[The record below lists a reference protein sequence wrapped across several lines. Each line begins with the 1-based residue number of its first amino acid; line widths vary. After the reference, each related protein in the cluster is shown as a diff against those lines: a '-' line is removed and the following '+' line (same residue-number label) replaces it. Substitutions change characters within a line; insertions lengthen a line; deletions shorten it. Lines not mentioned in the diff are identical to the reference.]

1 GTETLSGAQAG
12 QAALGVEAG
21 AALDIS
27 GAVSARTLAGSGDVT
42 LQDGS
47 ALTLKGDGSFAGGI
61 AGAGALAIEG
71 QQTLTGENTFTG
83 GTDIAS
89 GAGLTVADTA
99 THAAGLAGAVT
110 DDGSLIL
117 DNTTDPTHSTTLAG
131 DITGAGAVIAKDG
144 ALTLAGANS
153 FSGGLHGE
161 NAVLTATT
169 ASLGTGGVALDGG
182 SLTLAQDTDGTTA
195 DAITGTGSL
204 IKTGRG
210 TLTLSAAS
218 SFMGGTA
225 IQSGT
230 VAITDGAAL
239 GTGAVRNDAALTLA
253 LAGDGTVANAISGK
267 GHVSKSGE
275 GRVKL
280 AGAGTWTGGAAI
292 DAGTLAGGV
301 NAFGTGAIVDN
312 AALEVDA
319 DRDGTFANSV
329 SGTGNVA
336 YDLAKDADVT
346 VTGHNGYAGGTD
358 IETGTVTG
366 GAGAFGSGSITD
378 NGHLVVDQASDATM
392 GNAIG
397 GTGSLTK
404 EGAGNLTLTGHN
416 DYAGGTDI
424 EHGTLTAGTDS
435 LGTGAITDNASL
447 VLKQDYNGTVAGAIS
462 GSGSVT
468 KLGTGDV
475 TLQDVNTYTGGTN
488 VLTGTLTGTISSF
501 GTGAISVAKGAVLDI
516 DQKTDPEMA
525 NAISGAGAVVKT
537 NTGTVVM
544 TGTDTHTGGT
554 VVTAGTLVTTAANL
568 AGGQVVNNATLI
580 VKQDSG
586 TANLNT
592 SLSGSGSLVKQG
604 AGVLNVT
611 GDTSGLTGATDVQD
625 GTLNIESD
633 TTSDITTRSGSIL
646 SGQGSVG
653 NTVIETGSTLA
664 PAGDGIGTLH
674 VAGNLVMNQGAS
686 LKSNTDGA
694 HTDLVD
700 VAGSAKVTGAAEVL
714 SSTGNVSL
722 RYGQSLTILHADGG
736 VTGRFG
742 GFTTNIASLY
752 PFLTPG
758 LVYDADDV
766 MVSLVRNQAVAF
778 GAYAISRNQQTVA
791 SALDGASLSNP
802 IVTAVEQQ
810 GGEQSRR
817 SYDSLS
823 GEIRASVKTNLIQDT
838 QLVRSA
844 VFDRLASAECG
855 MAAGG
860 LSTAG
865 LKSGE
870 KTAGGHC
877 ESGPVLW
884 GEAFGDHGHNDSN
897 GTAGSM
903 KRTSAGFIMGLD
915 SLVTDTNIRVGGLV
929 SYGHDRFSIGDGRAS
944 SGRADNLTIGG
955 YAGTHWK
962 RLMVRGGATYAWN
975 MLNMTRSV
983 VAGGFHDHETG
994 RALGG
999 TAQGFGELAYHLG
1012 DDRNSFEPFGQV
1024 AYVNQS
1030 LGGSHEHGGAA
1041 ALRTR
1046 GSDTGVTFA
1055 TFGMRGSKSFA
1066 VKPGFDLS
1074 VFGSAAY
1081 RHAFGSL
1088 TPTAH
1093 QVFAGAGS
1101 MDVAGTPLAGD
1112 AAVLQAGVSYKVGKN
1127 VDVGLSYTGQFG
1139 TSYED
1144 NAIQAHAKVNF

>member
-1 GTETLSGAQAG
+1 PSAACPACAPLRVSVPAATSSAPPPATVGGGALDVAAGTETLSGAQAG

-884 GEAFGDHGHNDSN
+884 GEAFGDHG
-897 GTAGSM
+897 
-903 KRTSAGFIMGLD
+903 
-915 SLVTDTNIRVGGLV
+915 
-929 SYGHDRFSIGDGRAS
+929 
-944 SGRADNLTIGG
+944 
-955 YAGTHWK
+955 
-962 RLMVRGGATYAWN
+962 
-975 MLNMTRSV
+975 
-983 VAGGFHDHETG
+983 
-994 RALGG
+994 
-999 TAQGFGELAYHLG
+999 
-1012 DDRNSFEPFGQV
+1012 
-1024 AYVNQS
+1024 
-1030 LGGSHEHGGAA
+1030 
-1041 ALRTR
+1041 
-1046 GSDTGVTFA
+1046 
-1055 TFGMRGSKSFA
+1055 
-1066 VKPGFDLS
+1066 
-1074 VFGSAAY
+1074 
-1081 RHAFGSL
+1081 
-1088 TPTAH
+1088 
-1093 QVFAGAGS
+1093 
-1101 MDVAGTPLAGD
+1101 
-1112 AAVLQAGVSYKVGKN
+1112 
-1127 VDVGLSYTGQFG
+1127 
-1139 TSYED
+1139 
-1144 NAIQAHAKVNF
+1144 